1 MIKNLITIVLALASF
16 TLTPVRADV
25 IVQDANNVIIAGRNV
40 GTVVDALLNQPAKR
54 AEIHAALRTC
64 IADLTAAK
72 RQAETTLAET
82 QAFAESLVARAKAAH
97 AKGDL
102 AGLARVITEAATPAA
117 ERKRAELEAQKA
129 KLDVQK
135 AALDAQIAELPK

>member
-1 MIKNLITIVLALASF
+1 MIKKLILIALALASF
-16 TLTPVRADV
+16 TTAPARADV
-25 IVQDANNVIIAGRNV
+25 VVQDANNVIIAGRNV

-64 IADLTAAK
+64 ITDLTAAK
-72 RQAETTLAET
+72 RQAETTLSET

-97 AKGDL
+97 AKGDAAAL
-102 AGLARVITEAATPAA
+102 AKVIQDAATPAA
-117 ERKRAELEAQKA
+117 ERKRAALEAEKA
-129 KLDVQK
+129 KLDAQK

>member
-1 MIKNLITIVLALASF
+1 MIQKLIATLIVTLAVAA
-16 TLTPVRADV
+16 VRADV
-25 IVQDANNVIIAGRNV
+25 VVQDANTVIIAGRNV

-64 IADLTAAK
+64 IAELNAAK
-72 RQAETTLAET
+72 RQAETTLTET
-82 QAFAESLVARAKAAH
+82 QAFAEALVARAKAAQ

-102 AGLARVITEAATPAA
+102 AALAKVIEDAATPAA

-129 KLDVQK
+129 KLDAQK